1 MSVVLR
7 SYVAVVGEGTLRMRK
22 GEGEGRNKKG
32 RNKKGQRAGLET
44 LKRYYVGSY

>member
-32 RNKKGQRAGLET
+32 QRAGLET